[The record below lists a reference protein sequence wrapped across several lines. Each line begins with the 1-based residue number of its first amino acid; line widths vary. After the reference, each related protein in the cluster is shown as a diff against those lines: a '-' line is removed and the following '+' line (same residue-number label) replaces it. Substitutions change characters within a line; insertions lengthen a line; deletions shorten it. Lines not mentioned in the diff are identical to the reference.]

1 MHLDPGGLFAENA
14 RVLLDA
20 FDPRARMLCAAV
32 YAATLSAMDRPAA
45 LAFAALL
52 PGALFFCGPLR
63 PLLRSLRQLNLVS
76 LAMTFLLALT
86 WPGKT
91 LWGPFTREGIRQGL
105 LITVRLN
112 LISVALLRLIAAMG
126 PARSETAL
134 ARLGC
139 PEKLRVLL
147 LLTLRGI
154 YLLAER
160 MATALQAVNLRSVP
174 FKSGERAAAKLR
186 PLGTHDAGAE
196 LPRRSGGL
204 RRGAA
209 AALANPRH
217 SAGCFLRDLAGSGA
231 GARFFGRR
239 PMNPAQS
246 EKSTC
251 PLEVRALHYSY
262 PDGHKALNGVS
273 FGLRENEKLALVGP
287 NGSGKSTLLLHLAGG
302 IAARDEIR
310 LWGRPAGAEELRR
323 AVGLIF
329 QEPDDQLF
337 MPQVADDVA
346 FGLVARGVPA
356 AEARRKAM
364 EMLDRLGA
372 AHLAERPPHRL
383 SGGEKRLAALAGILV
398 MEPQVIVLDEP
409 TSALDPRAR
418 RRVIE
423 TLRALSQPLI
433 LTTHDLDMALDV
445 CSRAAL
451 LYDGAVAAEGP
462 LPDLFRDKEL
472 LERNGLELPLRYSA
486 T

>member
-1 MHLDPGGLFAENA
+1 
-14 RVLLDA
+14 
-20 FDPRARMLCAAV
+20 
-32 YAATLSAMDRPAA
+32 
-45 LAFAALL
+45 
-52 PGALFFCGPLR
+52 
-63 PLLRSLRQLNLVS
+63 
-76 LAMTFLLALT
+76 
-86 WPGKT
+86 
-91 LWGPFTREGIRQGL
+91 
-105 LITVRLN
+105 
-112 LISVALLRLIAAMG
+112 
-126 PARSETAL
+126 
-134 ARLGC
+134 
-139 PEKLRVLL
+139 
-147 LLTLRGI
+147 
-154 YLLAER
+154 
-160 MATALQAVNLRSVP
+160 
-174 FKSGERAAAKLR
+174 
-186 PLGTHDAGAE
+186 
-196 LPRRSGGL
+196 
-204 RRGAA
+204 
-209 AALANPRH
+209 
-217 SAGCFLRDLAGSGA
+217 
-231 GARFFGRR
+231 
-239 PMNPAQS
+239 MNPPQS
-246 EKSTC
+246 ENSTC
-251 PLEVRALHYSY
+251 PLEVRVLHYSY

-273 FGLRENEKLALVGP
+273 FRLRENEKLALVGP

-302 IAARDEIR
+302 IAARQGEIR
-310 LWGRPAGAEELRR
+310 LHGRPAGTEDLRR

>member
-1 MHLDPGGLFAENA
+1 
-14 RVLLDA
+14 
-20 FDPRARMLCAAV
+20 
-32 YAATLSAMDRPAA
+32 
-45 LAFAALL
+45 
-52 PGALFFCGPLR
+52 
-63 PLLRSLRQLNLVS
+63 
-76 LAMTFLLALT
+76 
-86 WPGKT
+86 
-91 LWGPFTREGIRQGL
+91 
-105 LITVRLN
+105 
-112 LISVALLRLIAAMG
+112 
-126 PARSETAL
+126 
-134 ARLGC
+134 
-139 PEKLRVLL
+139 
-147 LLTLRGI
+147 
-154 YLLAER
+154 
-160 MATALQAVNLRSVP
+160 
-174 FKSGERAAAKLR
+174 
-186 PLGTHDAGAE
+186 
-196 LPRRSGGL
+196 
-204 RRGAA
+204 
-209 AALANPRH
+209 
-217 SAGCFLRDLAGSGA
+217 
-231 GARFFGRR
+231 
-239 PMNPAQS
+239 MNPPQS
-246 EKSTC
+246 ENSTC

-273 FGLRENEKLALVGP
+273 FRLRENEKLALVGP

-302 IAARDEIR
+302 IAARQGEIR
-310 LWGRPAGAEELRR
+310 LHGRPAGTEDLRR

>member
-1 MHLDPGGLFAENA
+1 
-14 RVLLDA
+14 
-20 FDPRARMLCAAV
+20 
-32 YAATLSAMDRPAA
+32 
-45 LAFAALL
+45 
-52 PGALFFCGPLR
+52 
-63 PLLRSLRQLNLVS
+63 
-76 LAMTFLLALT
+76 
-86 WPGKT
+86 
-91 LWGPFTREGIRQGL
+91 
-105 LITVRLN
+105 
-112 LISVALLRLIAAMG
+112 
-126 PARSETAL
+126 
-134 ARLGC
+134 
-139 PEKLRVLL
+139 
-147 LLTLRGI
+147 
-154 YLLAER
+154 
-160 MATALQAVNLRSVP
+160 
-174 FKSGERAAAKLR
+174 
-186 PLGTHDAGAE
+186 
-196 LPRRSGGL
+196 
-204 RRGAA
+204 
-209 AALANPRH
+209 
-217 SAGCFLRDLAGSGA
+217 
-231 GARFFGRR
+231 
-239 PMNPAQS
+239 MNPAQS

-472 LERNGLELPLRYSA
+472 LKRNGLELPLRYSA

>member
-1 MHLDPGGLFAENA
+1 
-14 RVLLDA
+14 
-20 FDPRARMLCAAV
+20 
-32 YAATLSAMDRPAA
+32 
-45 LAFAALL
+45 
-52 PGALFFCGPLR
+52 
-63 PLLRSLRQLNLVS
+63 
-76 LAMTFLLALT
+76 
-86 WPGKT
+86 
-91 LWGPFTREGIRQGL
+91 
-105 LITVRLN
+105 
-112 LISVALLRLIAAMG
+112 
-126 PARSETAL
+126 
-134 ARLGC
+134 
-139 PEKLRVLL
+139 
-147 LLTLRGI
+147 
-154 YLLAER
+154 
-160 MATALQAVNLRSVP
+160 
-174 FKSGERAAAKLR
+174 
-186 PLGTHDAGAE
+186 
-196 LPRRSGGL
+196 
-204 RRGAA
+204 
-209 AALANPRH
+209 
-217 SAGCFLRDLAGSGA
+217 
-231 GARFFGRR
+231 
-239 PMNPAQS
+239 MNPAQS

-323 AVGLIF
+323 AVGLF
-329 QEPDDQLF
+329 FEEPAAQLV
-337 MPQVADDVA
+337 MPPVAAAVA
-346 FGLVARGVPA
+346 VGLVARGVPA